1 MQQLSEETEL
11 FECLA
16 NSGENKASE
25 LEVLG
30 ATIRALTAELS
41 LITNKSIIIHLVGQ
55 MERTNDAG
63 QLDILRKTLELVV
76 GLTPDD
82 PEI

>member
-11 FECLA
+11 FEYLA
-16 NSGENKASE
+16 NSGENSASE

-41 LITNKSIIIHLVGQ
+41 LITNKTIIIHLVGQ
-55 MERTNDAG
+55 MERTTDAG
-63 QLDILRKTLELVV
+63 QLDVLRKTLELVV